1 MKKTDYSI
9 FVNTSFNIRGVSIVC
24 TVEDAFNCFVGKNL
38 DVLAI
43 NNFIL
48 KKTDQKVVLKH
59 NYKNKYE
66 LD

>member
-1 MKKTDYSI
+1 MKITDCPI
-9 FVNTSFNIRGVSIVC
+9 LVNTSFNIRGVSIVC

-48 KKTDQKVVLKH
+48 KKRSEGCFKT
-59 NYKNKYE
+59 
-66 LD
+66 